1 MKKIILATIL
11 LALVLS
17 GCSFNKYPDYS
28 KMEKP
33 TDTYMRGYER
43 GQKECPESK
52 PLISNIVIPPSI
64 LPPTTTPAFAKDYIE
79 IPADTN
85 ALYRQYEI
93 CVDNVKERSF
103 NIEEYDLEISQEG
116 IDAIKKE
123 LGVEEEPIRT
133 DKHTKL
139 RGHNT
144 QQEIFATGDSHLIFS
159 VYREQDSDK
168 IYAQRF
174 SYNPKST
181 VPRRQ

>member
-1 MKKIILATIL
+1 MPGSETELEGEPGSTPEAENSEEVEREVSEIRE
-11 LALVLS
+11 VL
-17 GCSFNKYPDYS
+17 
-28 KMEKP
+28 EK
-33 TDTYMRGYER
+33 
-43 GQKECPESK
+43 
-52 PLISNIVIPPSI
+52 
-64 LPPTTTPAFAKDYIE
+64 
-79 IPADTN
+79 
-85 ALYRQYEI
+85 
-93 CVDNVKERSF
+93 VKSDARKTMQAQGLGVQGPK
-103 NIEEYDLEISQEG
+103 IEEYDLEISQEG